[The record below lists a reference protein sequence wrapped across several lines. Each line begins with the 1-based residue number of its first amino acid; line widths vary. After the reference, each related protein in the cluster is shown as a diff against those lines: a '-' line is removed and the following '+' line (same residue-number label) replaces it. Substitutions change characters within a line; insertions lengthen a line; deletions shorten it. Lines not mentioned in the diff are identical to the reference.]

1 VLHDVLGRAF
11 CRSGGPVEFARSI
24 NRIRSLAQRHEMRT
38 SQAGARPMT
47 DQEVVIQAIE
57 EAQRILTEYIEPGRR
72 DPVATVKALLAV
84 LDRRAVV
91 AALNRPKAGHGLYV
105 VK

>member
-1 VLHDVLGRAF
+1 
-11 CRSGGPVEFARSI
+11 
-24 NRIRSLAQRHEMRT
+24 
-38 SQAGARPMT
+38 MT

-57 EAQRILTEYIEPGRR
+57 EAQRILTEYIKPGRR

>member
-1 VLHDVLGRAF
+1 
-11 CRSGGPVEFARSI
+11 
-24 NRIRSLAQRHEMRT
+24 
-38 SQAGARPMT
+38 
-47 DQEVVIQAIE
+47 
-57 EAQRILTEYIEPGRR
+57 
-72 DPVATVKALLAV
+72 VKALLAV